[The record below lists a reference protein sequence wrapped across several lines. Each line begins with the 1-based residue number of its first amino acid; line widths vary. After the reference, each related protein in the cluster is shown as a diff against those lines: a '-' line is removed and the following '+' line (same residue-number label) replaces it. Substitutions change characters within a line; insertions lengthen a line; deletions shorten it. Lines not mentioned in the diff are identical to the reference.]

1 MPNRRDDL
9 MRTNRSMPTATVIPV
24 MSYLDVSAATKWLED
39 AFGFQTRLR
48 IGDHRAQLSFGD
60 GAVVIQK
67 DETPRARGAGHVAV
81 MVRVAHVDA
90 HLARARLHGA
100 RIIQELEEFP
110 YGERQYS
117 CLDLAGF
124 CWTFSES
131 VADID
136 PQDWGG
142 ELLSP

>member
-1 MPNRRDDL
+1 
-9 MRTNRSMPTATVIPV
+9 MRANRSMPTATVIPV
-24 MSYLDVSAATKWLED
+24 IGYRDVPEAAKWLEE

-48 IGDHRAQLSFGD
+48 IGDHRTQLVLGD
-60 GAVVIQK
+60 GAVVIRK
-67 DETPRARGAGHVAV
+67 DETPGMLETGRVSV
-81 MVRVAHVDA
+81 MVRIVGIEA
-90 HLARARLHGA
+90 HLARARSRGA

-131 VADID
+131 VADIE
-136 PQDWGG
+136 PQAWGG
-142 ELLSP
+142 ELLSPEV

>member
-1 MPNRRDDL
+1 
-9 MRTNRSMPTATVIPV
+9 MRANRSMPTATVIPV
-24 MSYLDVSAATKWLED
+24 IGYRDVLVAAKWLEE

-48 IGDHRAQLSFGD
+48 IGNHRAQLVLGD
-60 GAVVIQK
+60 GAVVIRK
-67 DETPRARGAGHVAV
+67 DETPGALETGHVSM
-81 MVRVAHVDA
+81 MVRIAGIEA
-90 HLARARLHGA
+90 HLARARSRGA

-131 VADID
+131 VTDIE
-136 PQDWGG
+136 PQAWGG
-142 ELLSP
+142 ELLSPEV